1 MSKLTPL
8 QDRLVKSLRKNG
20 IEDERVLKVLAT
32 LPRHHF
38 IPEEDQERAYDDI
51 PLPIGHGQTISQ
63 PYIVALMTELLEI
76 KETDKV
82 LEIGTGSGYQT
93 AVLAKL
99 AQEVYTIETLQP
111 LSIKAEDILSAL
123 GYKNIYFR
131 VGDGYFGWE
140 EKAPFDAIMVTAAPA
155 RIPPPLQEQLAD
167 GGRMVIPEG
176 MPNSIQTLW
185 RYLKQGNSLT
195 RENMGS
201 VRFVPF
207 I

>member
-1 MSKLTPL
+1 MTPL
-8 QDRLVKSLRKNG
+8 QEGLVRSLRKSG
-20 IEDERVLKVLAT
+20 IKDERVLKVLAT

-38 IPEEDQERAYDDI
+38 IPDEDQERAYANI

-63 PYIVALMTELLEI
+63 PYIVALMTELLEL
-76 KETDKV
+76 KETDTV

-93 AVLAKL
+93 AVLAEL
-99 AQEVYTIETLQP
+99 AQEVYTIEALPP
-111 LSIKAEDILSAL
+111 LSIKAEDILSTL
-123 GYKNIYFR
+123 GYKNIYFL

-155 RIPPPLQEQLAD
+155 KIPPPLQEQLAD
-167 GGRMVIPEG
+167 GGRLVIPEG
-176 MPNSIQTLW
+176 APDSIQTLW
-185 RYLKQGNSLT
+185 KYRKQGNSLT
-195 RENMGS
+195 RENMGL